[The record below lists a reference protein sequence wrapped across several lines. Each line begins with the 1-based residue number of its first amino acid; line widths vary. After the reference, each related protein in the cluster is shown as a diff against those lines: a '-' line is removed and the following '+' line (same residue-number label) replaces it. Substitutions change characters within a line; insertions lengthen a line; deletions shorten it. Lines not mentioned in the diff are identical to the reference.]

1 MRESSSTKAD
11 IQKPIILPTLGSIK
25 RAMTRVSK
33 HNKAVK
39 REAMIMRGT
48 PQEKTQAEAE
58 LDNEREGPGLRS
70 GPRKHSWQTKRDDG
84 LKGAGEE
91 SGWGGGWDD
100 EPAVPHHPKAAD
112 TIGANERKAAGLAE
126 PDEADCQR
134 LSR

>member
-1 MRESSSTKAD
+1 MRESSSTAAE

-25 RAMTRVSK
+25 REMTRVSK

-70 GPRKHSWQTKRDDG
+70 GPRKHSWQTKRVDG
-84 LKGAGEE
+84 LKGAGEDG
-91 SGWGGGWDD
+91 GWGGGWDD
-100 EPAVPHHPKAAD
+100 EPATLGQPKGVNGKGD
-112 TIGANERKAAGLAE
+112 EERKAAGLAE
-126 PDEADCQR
+126 PLEADCQR